1 MSPVRHASCSIS
13 CSGKRKA
20 NGGEKFLVVKRF
32 GEEGGRPCGQRG
44 ETNERVISSGE
55 DDDAGRRRNLA
66 KPRLNL
72 HAAHLRH
79 ANIEDGNRRA
89 MRTRVPQ
96 ELLGIVKR
104 FYIQIS

>member
-20 NGGEKFLVVKRF
+20 NGGEKFLVVKRLE
-32 GEEGGRPCGQRG
+32 EEGDRSCGQCAG
-44 ETNERVISSGE
+44 TNQWVVPSSK